1 MEDIK
6 VGEYVRL
13 ARCQGINKI
22 IEIDEETD
30 DLVLDKEIADE
41 WGDETCYIPPE
52 DIEDEI
58 FNHSLDILDLI
69 ERGDF
74 VNDYKILDL
83 NKKED
88 RIMICIAKIGVTE
101 HWITLDRVDI
111 KDIVTKEQFERE
123 KYVVGG

>member
-41 WGDETCYIPPE
+41 WGDETDRICPQ
-52 DIEDEI
+52 DIEEEI
-58 FNHSLDILDLI
+58 ANHSLDILDLI
-69 ERGDF
+69 EKDDF
-74 VNDYKILDL
+74 INGYKVLDFE
-83 NKKED
+83 KKED
-88 RIMICIAKIGVTE
+88 RIMICVLKLRSTE
-101 HWITLDRVDI
+101 HWITLDREDI
-111 KDIVTKEQFERE
+111 QDIVTKEQFDRE